1 MCDAPWIGR
10 ETCHGMALPEP
21 RGMMPRQTFWD
32 PNRRM
37 YTRRSLAALFVQLV
51 LLLAGTSCTQSPAVR
66 GSNAAPELP
75 REFRAAWVATV
86 DNIDWPSRP
95 GLPTRAARAELDA
108 IVARAVELKLN
119 ALVFQVRPSAD
130 AMYASTLEP
139 WSEWLTGAQGR
150 APDEA
155 WDPLEYLI
163 TACHR
168 DGLQLHAWFNPF
180 RAAHPAGKS
189 ATAANHVLSKLPSA
203 CVKYGTY
210 QWMDPGDQR
219 AADWSLAVIRDVVK
233 RYDLDGVHI
242 DDYFYPYPVKGKP
255 FPDDRSFASYQK
267 NGGKLARDDWRRAN
281 IDTFVRRMYETVHQ
295 QKPWVL
301 VGISPFGIARPKI
314 PAGIEAGIDQYADL
328 YADVRKWLREG
339 WLDYLAPQLYWPI
352 DQKPQSFA
360 VLLPWWHSVN
370 PKLRHMWPGINPGR
384 MLAGKPPQRPNE
396 LTEELALIRAQDAS
410 QGHIHYSW
418 KALRTDAANVAG
430 ALKSS
435 LYATPAVVP
444 ASPWL
449 AGTAPS
455 APAASVAGKRGSY
468 EVRWTPDPTAR
479 FVAVQ
484 VCKGSQWTVLKVLG
498 ANVGSCKL
506 PADATAVTMTTI
518 GRNGKASAA
527 SSPPLR

>member
-1 MCDAPWIGR
+1 MH
-10 ETCHGMALPEP
+10 THS
-21 RGMMPRQTFWD
+21 T
-32 PNRRM
+32 
-37 YTRRSLAALFVQLV
+37 LAALFVQLLV
-51 LLLAGTSCTQSPAVR
+51 LLTGAACTQSPAVR
-66 GSNAAPELP
+66 SNNVAPELP

-95 GLPTRAARAELDA
+95 GLPARAARAELDA
-108 IVARAVELKLN
+108 IVARAVDLKLN

-130 AMYASTLEP
+130 AMYQSTLEP

-163 TACHR
+163 AACHR
-168 DGLQLHAWFNPF
+168 EGLQLHAWCNPF

-189 ATAANHVLSKLPSA
+189 APAANHVLSKLPSA
-203 CVKYGTY
+203 CVKYGAY

-219 AADWSLAVIRDVVK
+219 AADWSLAVIRDLVT

-242 DDYFYPYPVKGKP
+242 DDYFYPYPEKGKP
-255 FPDDRSFASYQK
+255 FPDTRSFTAYQK
-267 NGGKLARDDWRRAN
+267 GGGKLSRDDWRRFN

-295 QKPWVL
+295 QKPWVQ
-301 VGISPFGIARPKI
+301 VGISPFGIARPKV

-328 YADVRKWLREG
+328 YADVQKWLREG

-370 PKLRHMWPGINPGR
+370 PKQRHVWPGINPGR
-384 MLAGKPPQRPNE
+384 MLAGKAPSRPDE
-396 LTEELALIRAQDAS
+396 LRDELQLLRAQKAS
-410 QGHIHYSW
+410 QGHIHYSFR
-418 KALRTDAANVAG
+418 ALRTDAANVAG
-430 ALKSS
+430 ALKNS
-435 LYATPAVVP
+435 LYPTFAVAP

-449 AGTAPS
+449 KDRSAS
-455 APAASVAGKRGSY
+455 APAAPEARVEGTAGRQVA
-468 EVRWTPDPTAR
+468 RWTPDPNAR

-484 VCKGSQWTVLKVLG
+484 VRKAKDWTVHRVLG
-498 ANVGSCKL
+498 AEVGSCTL
-506 PADATAVTMTTI
+506 PADVTAVSLVAISRT
-518 GRNGKASAA
+518 GALSAP
-527 SSPPLR
+527 SSPKLR

>member
-506 PADATAVTMTTI
+506 PADATAVTLTTI